1 MLGKLRSMITDITDI
16 IAKINNESNQVD
28 MLSSS
33 LYDNID
39 TTANN
44 IDEMAEAMNL
54 QLEKVTA
61 GVESVAVFEEN
72 TNMFGEKFASLEE
85 ILSSMVRKIDDNMII
100 VTNLQRSTNV
110 SDENV
115 QQLNEKIVLLE
126 NQSSDIAQI
135 VSVIT
140 SISEQTNLLALNASI
155 EAARAGEAG
164 RGFAVVADEIRQL
177 SEQTANAM
185 ENIQQIVMG
194 IQNEITNISTSVENL
209 SSTFVDN
216 VTNVS
221 SVQDVFETIKDDTHK
236 VSIQNRELM
245 NGLEAFISEEQQF
258 TEILGEIN
266 AAANECYEMSQNSK
280 NVMLEQSEATKDMKE
295 AAGDLHQYADQL
307 YAHTKDFTVQ

>member
-28 MLSSS
+28 LLSSS

-85 ILSSMVRKIDDNMII
+85 ILNSMIRKIDDNMVI

-185 ENIQQIVMG
+185 ENIQQIVLG
-194 IQNEITNISTSVENL
+194 IQN
-209 SSTFVDN
+209 
-216 VTNVS
+216 
-221 SVQDVFETIKDDTHK
+221 VFETIKDDTHK
-236 VSIQNRELM
+236 VGIQNRELM

-258 TEILGEIN
+258 TEILSEIN